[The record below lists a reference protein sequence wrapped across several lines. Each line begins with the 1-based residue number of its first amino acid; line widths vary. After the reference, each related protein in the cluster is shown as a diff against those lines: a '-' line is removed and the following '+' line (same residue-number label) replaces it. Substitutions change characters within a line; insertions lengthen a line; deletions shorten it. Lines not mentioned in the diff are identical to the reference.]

1 MGESGMSPY
10 PSAVLVLCFHAVSAT
25 WPTEIAIDPAKLET
39 QVRFLLRRG
48 YRPATFAAALQ
59 EPSPLKR
66 LVVTFDDAFRSVLEV
81 GFPVLDRRGVPA
93 TVFVPTDFAASREPM
108 AWSRLG
114 SWLGTSH
121 QGELQCMSW
130 DELRR
135 LCGAGWEVGSHSCSH
150 PNLVDLGET
159 SAAEELQKSREACE
173 EALQR
178 PCVSL
183 AYPFGSYDQR
193 VKSLARKSGYRA
205 AGALNSRALESL
217 GGRDSLDVPR
227 EGIYRSERWPTFF
240 AKTSPAVRR
249 ARSSPFFDALSR
261 AGA

>member
-1 MGESGMSPY
+1 MAEPGIGPY
-10 PSAVLVLCFHAVSAT
+10 QTDVLALCFHAVSAT
-25 WPTEIAIDPAKLET
+25 WPSEIAIDPVKLEK

-59 EPSPLKR
+59 EPSPHKR
-66 LVVTFDDAFRSVLEV
+66 LVVTFDDAFRSVLEI
-81 GFPVLDRRGVPA
+81 GFPVLDRLGVPA
-93 TVFVPTDFAASREPM
+93 TVFVPTDFAASRQPM

-114 SWLGTSH
+114 SWVGTSH
-121 QGELQCMSW
+121 EGELHCMSW

-135 LCGAGWEVGSHSCSH
+135 LSGAGWEIGSHSCSH
-150 PNLVDLGET
+150 PNLVDLDET

-193 VKSLARKSGYRA
+193 VKSLARRSGYRA

-217 GGRDSLDVPR
+217 GGRDSLEVPR
-227 EGIYRSERWPTFF
+227 EGIYRWERWPTFV

-249 ARSSPFFDALSR
+249 ARALPFFGALSR
-261 AGA
+261 AGS